1 MLGHGYIQSP
11 RAQKKILRVTSCLVK
26 RLQVLTLALLQK
38 DFTDYLI
45 PGSKI
50 QTAEAPLPPVQW
62 NVQFNGR
69 VFVFGSNEWGQL
81 GLGHR
86 SVVTKPSC
94 VKILKPEQATHVA
107 CGRAHTIISTGSG
120 KVFACGNNSDGQLGV
135 GDTTDKDTPTP
146 VEGVTGPVEQLAAG
160 CHHSV
165 ALNTGLLVAGL
176 SVTFDVASL
185 IFELRLWLPKCNR
198 VKYNHILNDS
208 RTLVAQL
215 SVLA

>member
-1 MLGHGYIQSP
+1 QGLVYARSWVYSITKSPKEDSKSHQLFGQEIASSHLGP
-11 RAQKKILRVTSCLVK
+11 TS
-26 RLQVLTLALLQK
+26 
-38 DFTDYLI
+38 
-45 PGSKI
+45 
-50 QTAEAPLPPVQW
+50 E
-62 NVQFNGR
+62 NGR

-165 ALNTGLLVAGL
+165 ALNSEYL
-176 SVTFDVASL
+176 
-185 IFELRLWLPKCNR
+185 
-198 VKYNHILNDS
+198 
-208 RTLVAQL
+208 
-215 SVLA
+215 